1 MDGGG
6 GRVSC
11 SCWHKQA
18 TSFLSILVSNDFV
31 FKIKQGTE
39 YEQVCYLLNNFSI
52 VIPIFYTDS
61 IFCRMRAASAGRRES
76 GAINIP
82 QSVPVI
88 IKLYLYV

>member
-1 MDGGG
+1 M
-6 GRVSC
+6 SC

-52 VIPIFYTDS
+52 VIPISDS